1 MVPRGVIQLMK
12 KKRQCMVVPSSQSP
26 YRPLHLQDNRPTV
39 ALQKEIKYVPKIIQ
53 EEVPTVSEKKMKK
66 EKEEKK
72 DDKVLEKEEKKAKKK
87 EKKEKKE
94 KRLEDRLYLLEQR
107 S

>member
-53 EEVPTVSEKKMKK
+53 EEVPTVSEN
-66 EKEEKK
+66 EEK